1 MGEIYEIQRVY
12 TISFFRK
19 ADFIKMQK
27 EFKRQ

>member
-1 MGEIYEIQRVY
+1 MDEIYDIQRLY

-27 EFKRQ
+27 EIKRQ